1 MAPSSEYRRRAREA
15 LDGSIFSAAWLLLL
29 VAGLVVNAILGASSI
44 IFVGPLLLTGPL
56 YAGFAVYTLH
66 LIRRTP
72 RRNDLGTLFSGFST
86 DFTGNLVLG
95 LLQSVYLVLW
105 SLLFVIP
112 GIVKYYAY
120 SMSYYIKADNPTL
133 DANACIDQIQK
144 MMKGH
149 KAELFLLD
157 LSFLGWII
165 VGALCFGVGTLWVD
179 AYITAAHA
187 SFYEDLRAQP
197 QIV

>member
-1 MAPSSEYRRRAREA
+1 
-15 LDGSIFSAAWLLLL
+15 
-29 VAGLVVNAILGASSI
+29 
-44 IFVGPLLLTGPL
+44 
-56 YAGFAVYTLH
+56 
-66 LIRRTP
+66 
-72 RRNDLGTLFSGFST
+72 
-86 DFTGNLVLG
+86 
-95 LLQSVYLVLW
+95 
-105 SLLFVIP
+105 
-112 GIVKYYAY
+112 
-120 SMSYYIKADNPTL
+120 
-133 DANACIDQIQK
+133 

-187 SFYEDLRAQP
+187 SFSEDLRAQP

>member
-120 SMSYYIKADNPTL
+120 SMS
-133 DANACIDQIQK
+133 
-144 MMKGH
+144 
-149 KAELFLLD
+149 
-157 LSFLGWII
+157 
-165 VGALCFGVGTLWVD
+165 
-179 AYITAAHA
+179 
-187 SFYEDLRAQP
+187 
-197 QIV
+197 

>member
-133 DANACIDQIQK
+133 DANACID
-144 MMKGH
+144 
-149 KAELFLLD
+149 
-157 LSFLGWII
+157 
-165 VGALCFGVGTLWVD
+165 
-179 AYITAAHA
+179 
-187 SFYEDLRAQP
+187 
-197 QIV
+197 